1 MGAKLRE
8 KYENLQNIL
17 FFLHLPA
24 KSYHC
29 NSPSSADIFNNTEK
43 VKNALSYPYD
53 AYKKVKIYRVY
64 PYDAYKNIKIPQV

>member
-8 KYENLQNIL
+8 KYENRQNIL

-24 KSYHC
+24 KSYHF

-53 AYKKVKIYRVY
+53 AYKNEKGEAHHYAPPQKKIREL
-64 PYDAYKNIKIPQV
+64 